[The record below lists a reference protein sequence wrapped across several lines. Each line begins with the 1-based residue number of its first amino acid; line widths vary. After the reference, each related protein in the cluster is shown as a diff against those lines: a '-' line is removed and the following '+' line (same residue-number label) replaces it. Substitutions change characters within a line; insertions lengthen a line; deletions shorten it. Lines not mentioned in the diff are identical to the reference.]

1 MKRSFP
7 FYRQPDAK
15 DCGPTC
21 LRIVAK
27 HYGKLISLQEI
38 SMNQEL
44 LGTAD
49 IITEDL
55 SIAERLFFKFRSVQ
69 RFE

>member
-1 MKRSFP
+1 M
-7 FYRQPDAK
+7 
-15 DCGPTC
+15 
-21 LRIVAK
+21 RIVAK